1 MDSYKSDQNGNNPD
15 LQQSINNSEN
25 LTVTLQRELTFR
37 QAIEDSIPCGIAVV
51 DDTGKQVYV
60 NKSFCRMIGREEK
73 DLLGKH
79 PPFEYWADHDIENI
93 KKAFQFTLDN
103 NSPPKGGFN
112 LFFSHKSGKTIPV
125 NVTISPLRQEN
136 NKIFYLASVSDIS
149 EFRRT
154 EEELRRSQL
163 LLLSSIESQKN
174 TIIFFVD
181 REFKYL
187 YFNTAHREAMKYAY
201 NVDIEIGMSM
211 VKYMSLPVDQKAAM
225 ENFER
230 AFKGE
235 SFTYLNTFGTVN
247 RDYYEVLSNPIRND
261 KNQIIGCTGFA
272 RNITERVNADQA
284 LKDSETKFKE
294 IINQINDIIIVF
306 DENGKVII
314 WNKGAETTLG
324 MKAEEVLNRRIA
336 DIQYQLTP
344 PPNND
349 RALIEKSIEGIIKMQ
364 TPEIFNQIIDSEIIT
379 NGSDKPKSIQ
389 STVFPIRL
397 NGTHLFCTV
406 IRDITE
412 IRRYEREMLKI
423 GAEKEKFYSTIA
435 QYLYNPFN
443 LFHNFSRLMAEDLDN
458 LPIKEIQKMAVMMSK
473 SASNMYSLLDN
484 LLQWTK
490 LNHGKISYEPQ
501 KLNFNRVS
509 HDAVSVLKSSAES
522 KQIRINHDVGDEFNV
537 FADVFMLKTVLR
549 NLVSKAMN
557 LTESG
562 GQIEIYA
569 RHTDS
574 DAVISVRH
582 NGNGMSS
589 DYNTKVFDIS
599 HLNTVSGSEEDI
611 GATLGLFLCKQYVD
625 LHGGKIWAETEKGKS
640 SEFKFT
646 LPLKI
651 RK

>member
-1 MDSYKSDQNGNNPD
+1 MDSYESDRSGNNPD
-15 LQQSINNSEN
+15 LQHSIKNSDN
-25 LTVTLQRELTFR
+25 LTASLQRELVFR
-37 QAIEDSIPCGIAVV
+37 QAIEDSISCGIAVV
-51 DDTGKQVYV
+51 DDTGKQAYV
-60 NKSFCRMIGREEK
+60 NQSFCRMLGQEEK
-73 DLLGKH
+73 DLLGKY
-79 PPFEYWADHDIENI
+79 PPFVYWAEHDIENI

-103 NSPPKGGFN
+103 NSSPKGGFN
-112 LFFSHKSGKTIPV
+112 LSFSHKSGKIIPV
-125 NVTISPLRQEN
+125 NVTISPLRQPD
-136 NKIFYLASVSDIS
+136 NKTFYLASVSDIT
-149 EFRRT
+149 EFRKK
-154 EEELRRSQL
+154 EEELSRFQL
-163 LLLSSIESQKN
+163 LLMSSIESQKN

-201 NVDIEIGMSM
+201 NVDIEAGMSM
-211 VKYMSLPVDQKAAM
+211 IKCMSIPDDQKAAM

-230 AFKGE
+230 AFRGE
-235 SFTYLNTFGTVN
+235 SFTYLNTFGSVN
-247 RDYYEVLSNPIRND
+247 RDYYEILINPILNE

-272 RNITERVNADQA
+272 RNISERVKADKA
-284 LKDSETKFKE
+284 LRDSEKKFKE
-294 IINQINDIIIVF
+294 IIDQINDIIIVF
-306 DENGKVII
+306 DEKGKVII

-324 MKAEEVLNRRIA
+324 LKADEVLNRSIA

-349 RALIEKSIEGIIKMQ
+349 RALIEKSIEGIITMQ

-379 NGSDKPKSIQ
+379 AGSDKPKSIQ

-397 NGTHLFCTV
+397 DGTHLFCTV

-412 IRRYEREMLKI
+412 IRRYEREMLRI
-423 GAEKEKFYSTIA
+423 GAEKEKFYSTIT

-443 LFHNFSRLMAEDLDN
+443 LFHNFSMLMAEDLDN

-490 LNHGKISYEPQ
+490 LNHGKITYEPQ
-501 KLNFNRVS
+501 KLNFNKVS
-509 HDAVSVLKSSAES
+509 HDAVSVLKSSADS
-522 KQIRINHDVGDEFNV
+522 KKININHDVGDEFNV
-537 FADVFMLKTVLR
+537 FADAFMLKTVLR
-549 NLVSKAMN
+549 NLVSKAMK

-562 GQIEIYA
+562 GQIEICA

-589 DYNTKVFDIS
+589 DYNTKAFDIS
-599 HLNTVSGSEEDI
+599 QLHTVNGSEEDI

-625 LHGGKIWAETEKGKS
+625 LHGGKIWAETEKGKG

-646 LPLKI
+646 LPLTG

>member
-1 MDSYKSDQNGNNPD
+1 MDSNQHEDRSDD
-15 LQQSINNSEN
+15 LELRQSINNSEN
-25 LTVTLQRELTFR
+25 LTASLQRELEFR

-125 NVTISPLRQEN
+125 NVTISPLRQDN
-136 NKIFYLASVSDIS
+136 NKTFYLASVSDIS

-154 EEELRRSQL
+154 EEELHRSQL
-163 LLLSSIESQKN
+163 LFLSSIESQKN
-174 TIIFFVD
+174 TIIFFLD

-211 VKYMSLPVDQKAAM
+211 VKCMSIPVDQQAAT

-230 AFKGE
+230 ALKGE

-247 RDYYEVLSNPIRND
+247 RDYYEVFINPIRNER
-261 KNQIIGCTGFA
+261 NQIIGCTGFA
-272 RNITERVNADQA
+272 RNITERIKAEQA
-284 LKDSETKFKE
+284 LRDSETKFKE

-306 DENGKVII
+306 DEKGKVII

-324 MKAEEVLNRRIA
+324 LKAEDVFNRSIA

-344 PPNND
+344 PPDND
-349 RALIEKSIEGIIKMQ
+349 RALIEKSIEGIVTMK
-364 TPEIFNQIIDSEIIT
+364 TPEIYNQIIDSEIIT
-379 NGSDKPKSIQ
+379 PGSDKPRNIQ

-406 IRDITE
+406 IRDVTE
-412 IRRYEREMLKI
+412 IRRYEKEMLRI
-423 GAEKEKFYSTIA
+423 SSEKEKFYSTVA

-443 LFHNFSRLMAEDLDN
+443 LFHNFSREMAEDLDN

-490 LNHGKISYEPQ
+490 LNQGKISYEPQ
-501 KLNFNRVS
+501 KLDLNKISR
-509 HDAVSVLKSSAES
+509 DAVSVLKPYADA
-522 KQIRINHDVGDEFNV
+522 KNIKINHFEEDGFNV
-537 FADVFMLKTVLR
+537 VADTFMLKTILR
-549 NLVSKAMN
+549 NLVSNGIKYADN
-557 LTESG
+557 N
-562 GQIEIYA
+562 GQIGISAYQA
-569 RHTDS
+569 HS
-574 DAVISVRH
+574 DAVISVQY
-582 NGNGMSS
+582 NGTGI
-589 DYNTKVFDIS
+589 NTEYITKMFDIS
-599 HLNTVSGSEEDI
+599 HINSELGSEEDK
-611 GATLGLFLCKQYVD
+611 GATLGLLLCRQFVER
-625 LHGGKIWAETEKGKS
+625 HGGKIWVESDRSRG

-646 LPLKI
+646 LPM
-651 RK
+651 